1 MATVP
6 EHIFNTAI
14 AAADLARTI
23 TLKYFRQ
30 NIDIE
35 NKVDSSPVTVADQE
49 TEAAIK
55 ALILKNHPAHGF
67 FGEESGDQTS
77 EESWRWI
84 VDPIDGTKA
93 FANGSPT
100 FGTLISLIHNDNP
113 VLGII
118 DHAALGERWIG
129 LSGQPTTCNG
139 ETCKTSQI
147 SELQDASVNCTTI
160 DMFDPAG
167 FQLFNQL
174 SSACR
179 YRTFGGDC
187 FSYGL
192 LASGHAHLVCEA
204 DLKPY
209 DFMALVPVIE
219 GAGGIITDWE
229 GQRLTPTSGDKVLAS
244 ANASLHQQAIKILHS
259 Q

>member
-1 MATVP
+1 MSTVP
-6 EHIFNTAI
+6 DQIFNTAI
-14 AAADLARTI
+14 AAVDLARTI

-30 NIDIE
+30 NIGIV
-35 NKVDSSPVTVADQE
+35 NKLDSSPVTVADQE

-55 ALILKNHPAHGF
+55 ALILKNHPSHGF

-77 EESWRWI
+77 TESWRWI

-93 FANGSPT
+93 FATGSPT
-100 FGTLISLIHNDNP
+100 FGTLISLIHNDKP

-129 LSGQPTTCNG
+129 RVGEATTFNG
-139 ETCKTSQI
+139 EVCETSQI
-147 SELQDASVNCTTI
+147 RTLQDASINCTTI

-187 FSYGL
+187 YSYGL

-229 GQRLTPTSGDKVLAS
+229 GQPLTPDSGDKVLAS
-244 ANASLHQQAIKILHS
+244 ANASLHQLAIKYLHS

>member
-1 MATVP
+1 LYWISSDSGYTHGSFSSKVRWPLSQSIFLTPQLPPQISP
-6 EHIFNTAI
+6 ERSRSNIFGRI
-14 AAADLARTI
+14 
-23 TLKYFRQ
+23 
-30 NIDIE
+30 
-35 NKVDSSPVTVADQE
+35 
-49 TEAAIK
+49 
-55 ALILKNHPAHGF
+55 LILRIRWTNHPAHGF